1 MAKQCVECHDETYL
15 SSLQEWTSGLE
26 RGLKEIRG
34 LIRKGEARL
43 RRAPKNPKVSEARH
57 LLDAAKADAELV
69 ARVGGAHNPEL
80 AKAILEKA
88 KKAAE
93 QAVSMVSR

>member
-1 MAKQCVECHDETYL
+1 M
-15 SSLQEWTSGLE
+15 E

-34 LIRKGEARL
+34 LVKKGEAGL
-43 RRAPKNPKVSEARH
+43 RRARKHPKVPEARQ
-57 LLDAAKADAELV
+57 LLDEARDDAELV
-69 ARVGGAHNPEL
+69 AKAGGVHNPEL